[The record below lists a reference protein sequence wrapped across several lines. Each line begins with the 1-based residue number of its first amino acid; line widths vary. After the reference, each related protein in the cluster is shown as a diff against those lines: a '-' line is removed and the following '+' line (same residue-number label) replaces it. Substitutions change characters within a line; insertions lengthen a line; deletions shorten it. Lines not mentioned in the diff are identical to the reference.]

1 MGVACSMYGR
11 EERCIQGFVGKPE
24 VKRPLGK
31 PRLRWEDNIKMNFRE
46 IVRQVYIVGWCCS
59 G

>member
-1 MGVACSMYGR
+1 MYGR